1 MVWTNS
7 NFSRGWNPW
16 RELGRVQSE
25 LRGLFEGPG
34 GPGAPGPMTAGSRPR
49 INVETDDEGATLAVL
64 VPGLSSADLDIE
76 VDGEVVTITARRAE
90 PEALEGQKS
99 ARRELAY
106 GESRRSLR
114 LPFEAD
120 ADRTTA
126 KLERGVLQ
134 LRLPKSPE
142 LRPKNIPVNAG

>member
-1 MVWTNS
+1 MVWTNP

-25 LRGLFEGPG
+25 LRGLFESPG
-34 GPGAPGPMTAGSRPR
+34 GTVPMTPGSRPR
-49 INVETDDEGATLAVL
+49 INAETDDEGATLTVL
-64 VPGLSSADLDIE
+64 VPGSSSADLDVE
-76 VDGEVVTITARRAE
+76 VDGEVVTITARRAA

-106 GESRRSLR
+106 GEFRRSLR
-114 LPFEAD
+114 LPFEVD

-142 LRPKNIPVNAG
+142 LRPKTIPVNAG